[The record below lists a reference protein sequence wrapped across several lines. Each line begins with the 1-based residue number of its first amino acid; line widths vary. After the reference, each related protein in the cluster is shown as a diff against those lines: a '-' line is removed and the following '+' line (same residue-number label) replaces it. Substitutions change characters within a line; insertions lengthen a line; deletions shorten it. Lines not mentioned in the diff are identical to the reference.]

1 MHKQII
7 VDVSHVDPVVE
18 AGLSAALRKQADFE
32 VADTDA
38 SDPRTGASR
47 HVVVTDYAAALALV
61 AAQRANPFAPSA
73 PPAVLVMTTR
83 HKESDIRRALEAGVR
98 GYLLIGCSI
107 DELVGAVR
115 SLSAGMRHLSADAAR
130 LLADSIAREALT
142 PREADVLA
150 LVVEGLGNKAI
161 ARALD
166 VGIGTVKSHLRSI
179 YGKLDATTRTE
190 AVTMAE
196 RRGLL
201 DHIEPLARPAPA
213 VVPAADPQKFSR
225 YWTPA
230 RTGVQFER
238 TVAAPMRATES
249 SRPQPFHHCLE

>member
-1 MHKQII
+1 MHQQII

-18 AGLSAALRKQADFE
+18 AGISAALRRQADFD
-32 VADTDA
+32 VAETEC
-38 SDPRTGASR
+38 PGTRLGASR
-47 HVVVTDYAAALALV
+47 HVVVTDYAAGLALV
-61 AAQRANPFAPSA
+61 SAQRANPFAPA
-73 PPAVLVMTTR
+73 TAPAVLVMTPR
-83 HKESDIRRALEAGVR
+83 HKESEIRRALEAGVR

-115 SLSAGMRHLSADAAR
+115 ALSTGVRHISVEAAR

-142 PREADVLA
+142 PREAEVLA

-161 ARALD
+161 ARDLD

-179 YGKLDATTRTE
+179 YGKLNATTRTE

-201 DHIEPLARPAPA
+201 EHIEPPARSALSA
-213 VVPAADPQKFSR
+213 GRTAEPAADALRFSR

-230 RTGVQFER
+230 R
-238 TVAAPMRATES
+238 AAQHGELAVTAP
-249 SRPQPFHHCLE
+249 

>member
-1 MHKQII
+1 MHKQVI

-32 VADTDA
+32 VAEANA
-38 SDPRTGASR
+38 SAPRAGASR
-47 HVVVTDYAAALALV
+47 HVVVTDYAAGLALV
-61 AAQRANPFAPSA
+61 AAQRANPFAPAA

-83 HKESDIRRALEAGVR
+83 NKESDIRRALEAGVR

-115 SLSAGMRHLSADAAR
+115 SLSAGVRHISVDAAR

-142 PREADVLA
+142 PREAEVLA

-161 ARALD
+161 ARELD

-179 YGKLDATTRTE
+179 YGKLNATTRTE

-201 DHIEPLARPAPA
+201 DHIAPPTRPTPA
-213 VVPAADPQKFSR
+213 VEAAADPLKFSR

-230 RTGVQFER
+230 RTAVHGEQAL
-238 TVAAPMRATES
+238 TAS
-249 SRPQPFHHCLE
+249 